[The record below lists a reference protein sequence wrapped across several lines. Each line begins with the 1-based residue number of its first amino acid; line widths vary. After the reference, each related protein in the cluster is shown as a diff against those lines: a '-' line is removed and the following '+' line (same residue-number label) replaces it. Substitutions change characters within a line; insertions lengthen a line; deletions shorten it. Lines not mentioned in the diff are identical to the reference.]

1 MEDKFILHRLVRAS
15 SCLSLAT
22 DLAFKYSSDWF
33 HARMCRLLD
42 WENFLPGFLVFTEAD
57 MLKKK
62 NSERERESSITDLN
76 SRAYFKK
83 LWVLKGIRFLVF
95 LTNYNTT
102 QWPL

>member
-22 DLAFKYSSDWF
+22 DLVFKYSSDWF
-33 HARMCRLLD
+33 QARMCRLLD
-42 WENFLPGFLVFTEAD
+42 WEIFLPGFLVFTEAD

-62 NSERERESSITDLN
+62 KERERECSITDLN

-83 LWVLKGIRFLVF
+83 L
-95 LTNYNTT
+95 
-102 QWPL
+102 